1 MAKRTWGEAF
11 PHSSCC
17 EECGVLLRYH
27 DPGVDVAYPSCIMCT
42 GAPFGAVGP
51 PETVGFVYVTDESGE
66 ALWPD
71 DEIEEDDDTD
81 VDDDK
86 SGDGTDYSEEE
97 DSVGV
102 YEEDADS
109 LHHAATPD
117 YRQRR
122 RLFDAEGEGMSQYDA
137 TNELRNYQGSA
148 RGWHQ
153 KRMAY
158 VDAMLRHG
166 KHGEAA
172 ELCKMHFYG
181 EREDGRDV
189 ARRNPSLTPWG

>member
-1 MAKRTWGEAF
+1 M
-11 PHSSCC
+11 
-17 EECGVLLRYH
+17 LLRYH